1 MGSKRPPGKEVG
13 KLTTRKPKIP
23 TTKKKDKNSKQNN
36 NNEKESKKVTNNIYF
51 PDTINIGPLMVGDLP
66 RTAGA
71 CEEELPE
78 CVDMIQN
85 GLPARG

>member
-36 NNEKESKKVTNNIYF
+36 NNEKEN
-51 PDTINIGPLMVGDLP
+51 LP